1 MRPEILFSLFTP
13 ATTLKG
19 VGPRLAKSIE
29 ALAGPNLVDLIWHMP
44 REIIDRRL
52 KPTISDAPIGSVC
65 TLTITIL
72 KHERGFKRSPY
83 KVRCSD
89 KTGTITLVFF
99 HPKEDYLL
107 RVLPVGER
115 RLVSGFVEQFND
127 GKQITHPD
135 YILKVEEAETL
146 PSVEP
151 VYPLTAGLTVK
162 TLGKAIRGAIEKL
175 PNLNEWLDPALQKQ
189 RGWPSWNDAVQKIHS
204 PQSHRDLDPENVYRS
219 RLAYDELLANQL
231 ALALIRRASRKLP
244 GRSMRGNNELRR
256 HVLAS
261 LPFELT
267 DAQKNALAEIN
278 NDMLQP
284 GRMLRLLQGDVGSGK
299 TVVALLAALTAIE
312 DGGQVALMAPTEI
325 LARQHFDTFKN
336 LLSVTKITINVLT
349 GRDRGPTRNEILRG
363 LEDGSLSLVV
373 GTHALFQK
381 DVTYKNL
388 LLAVIDEQ
396 HRFGV
401 HQRLSLASK
410 GYGIDTLVMTATPIP
425 RSLLLTAY
433 GDLDCSRLIG
443 KPPGREAV
451 DTRIIPNNRLP
462 DVISSVGRAIQKNAK
477 VYWICPLIEESETI
491 DLANAEA
498 RYSSLKN
505 QFNEK
510 VELIHGRMK
519 AFEKDAA
526 MSRFVSGSA
535 SILVATTVI
544 EVGVDV
550 PEATIM
556 VIEHAERFG
565 LAQLHQLRGRV
576 GRGMQKSTCLLV
588 YAPPLG
594 VTARARLSI
603 MRDTDDGFLISEK
616 DLELRGGGE
625 ILGTRQSGIP
635 AFRLADMQ
643 IHSDLLAVA
652 QDDAKLIL
660 QKDPELESDRGKA
673 LRNLLYLF
681 ERDEAVTLLRSG

>member
-1 MRPEILFSLFTP
+1 MRPKILFPLFAP

-19 VGPRLAKSIE
+19 VGPRMAASIE
-29 ALAGPNLVDLIWHMP
+29 ALAGPNVVDLIWHMP

-52 KPTISDAPIGSVC
+52 KPTVSDAPLGSVC
-65 TLTITIL
+65 TLTVTIK
-72 KHERGFKRSPY
+72 KHERGYKRRPY
-83 KVRCSD
+83 KILCSD
-89 KTGTITLVFF
+89 KTGTITLIFF
-99 HPKEDYLL
+99 HPREDYLL
-107 RVLPVGER
+107 NVLPVGEQ
-115 RLVSGFVEQFND
+115 RLVSGIVEQFND

-135 YILKVEEAETL
+135 YILKVEDALTL

-162 TLGKAIRGAIEKL
+162 TLGKAIRGAIAKL
-175 PNLNEWLDPALQKQ
+175 PDLTEWLDPALQEQ
-189 RGWPSWNDAVQKIHS
+189 RGWPSWNKAVQKIHS
-204 PQSHRDLDPENVYRS
+204 PQGQGDLDPDNLCRT

-244 GRSMRGNNELRR
+244 GRSTCGNKKFRR
-256 HVLAS
+256 QVLAS
-261 LPFELT
+261 LPFDLT

-278 NDMLQP
+278 NDMMQP

-299 TVVALLAALTAIE
+299 TIVALLAALTAIE
-312 DGGQVALMAPTEI
+312 EGGQVALMAPTEI
-325 LARQHFDTFKN
+325 LARQHYDTFKEF
-336 LLSVTKITINVLT
+336 LSVTDIKVSVLT
-349 GRDRGPTRNEILRG
+349 GRDRGSARSDILTD
-363 LEDGSLSLVV
+363 LIDGTISLLI

-381 DVTYKNL
+381 DVNYKNL

-410 GYGIDTLVMTATPIP
+410 GHGVDTLVMTATPIP

-443 KPPGREAV
+443 KPPGRKAV
-451 DTRIIPNNRLP
+451 DTRIISNNRLT

-477 VYWICPLIEESETI
+477 VYWICPLVEESETI

-498 RYSSLKN
+498 RYSSLEN

-519 AFEKDAA
+519 ASEKDAA
-526 MSRFVSGSA
+526 MSRFISGPA

-576 GRGMQKSTCLLV
+576 GRGLQQSTCLLV
-588 YAPPLG
+588 YAPPLSE
-594 VTARARLSI
+594 TARARLSI

-635 AFRLADMQ
+635 TFRLADMQ
-643 IHSDLLAVA
+643 IHSDLLAIA

-660 QKDPELESDRGKA
+660 QKDPELETDRGKA

-681 ERDEAVTLLRSG
+681 ERDEAVTFLRSG

>member
-65 TLTITIL
+65 TLTVTII

-89 KTGTITLVFF
+89 KTGTITLIFF

-107 RVLPVGER
+107 SILPVGEQ
-115 RLVSGFVEQFND
+115 RLVSGIVEQFND

-135 YILKVEEAETL
+135 YILKVEEAEML

-162 TLGKAIRGAIEKL
+162 TLGKAVRGAIEKL
-175 PNLNEWLDPALQKQ
+175 PDLNEWLDPALQKQ
-189 RGWPSWNDAVQKIHS
+189 RGWPSWNEAVHKIHS
-204 PQSHRDLDPENVYRS
+204 PQGHRDLDPENVCRS

-244 GRSMRGNNELRR
+244 GRSIHGNNELRR
-256 HVLAS
+256 DVLAS
-261 LPFELT
+261 LPFKLT

-278 NDMLQP
+278 NDMMQP
-284 GRMLRLLQGDVGSGK
+284 SRMLRLLQGDVGSGK

-325 LARQHFDTFKN
+325 LARQHFDTLKN
-336 LLSVTKITINVLT
+336 LLSVTEIKLNVLT
-349 GRDRGPTRNEILRG
+349 GRDRGSTRNEILRE
-363 LEDGSLSLVV
+363 LEDGSLSLVI

-381 DVTYKNL
+381 DVTYKKL

-410 GYGIDTLVMTATPIP
+410 AHGIDTLVMTATPIP
-425 RSLLLTAY
+425 RSLLLTVY

-443 KPPGREAV
+443 KPPGRKDV

-462 DVISSVGRAIQKNAK
+462 DIISSVGRAIQKKAK
-477 VYWICPLIEESETI
+477 VYWICPLVEESETT

-498 RYSSLKN
+498 RY
-505 QFNEK
+505 
-510 VELIHGRMK
+510 
-519 AFEKDAA
+519 
-526 MSRFVSGSA
+526 
-535 SILVATTVI
+535 
-544 EVGVDV
+544 
-550 PEATIM
+550 
-556 VIEHAERFG
+556 
-565 LAQLHQLRGRV
+565 
-576 GRGMQKSTCLLV
+576 
-588 YAPPLG
+588 
-594 VTARARLSI
+594 
-603 MRDTDDGFLISEK
+603 
-616 DLELRGGGE
+616 
-625 ILGTRQSGIP
+625 
-635 AFRLADMQ
+635 
-643 IHSDLLAVA
+643 
-652 QDDAKLIL
+652 
-660 QKDPELESDRGKA
+660 
-673 LRNLLYLF
+673 
-681 ERDEAVTLLRSG
+681 

>member
-1 MRPEILFSLFTP
+1 
-13 ATTLKG
+13 
-19 VGPRLAKSIE
+19 
-29 ALAGPNLVDLIWHMP
+29 MP

-65 TLTITIL
+65 TLTVTII
-72 KHERGFKRSPY
+72 KHEKGFKRSPY

-89 KTGTITLVFF
+89 KTGTITLIFF

-115 RLVSGFVEQFND
+115 RLVSGIVEQFSD

-135 YILKVEEAETL
+135 YILKVEEAEML

-162 TLGKAIRGAIEKL
+162 TLGKAVRGAIERL
-175 PNLNEWLDPALQKQ
+175 PNLNEWLDPALQKK
-189 RGWPSWNDAVQKIHS
+189 RGWPSWNEAVQKIHA
-204 PQSHRDLDPENVYRS
+204 PQSHRDLDPANVCRS

-244 GRSMRGNNELRR
+244 GRSMHGNNELRR
-256 HVLAS
+256 HVLTS

-278 NDMLQP
+278 NDMMQSS
-284 GRMLRLLQGDVGSGK
+284 RMLRLLQGDVGSGK

-325 LARQHFDTFKN
+325 LARQHFETFKN
-336 LLSVTKITINVLT
+336 LLSVIKIKVTVLT
-349 GRDRGPTRNEILRG
+349 GRDRGSTRNEILRG

-381 DVTYKNL
+381 DVIYKNL

-443 KPPGREAV
+443 KPPGRKAV
-451 DTRIIPNNRLP
+451 DTRIIPNKRLP

-477 VYWICPLIEESETI
+477 VYWICPLVEESETI

-505 QFNEK
+505 QYNKK

-519 AFEKDAA
+519 ASEKDAA
-526 MSRFVSGSA
+526 MSRFVSGPA

-576 GRGMQKSTCLLV
+576 GRGLQQSTCLLV

-594 VTARARLSI
+594 ETARARLSI
-603 MRDTDDGFLISEK
+603 LKDTDDGFLISEK

-660 QKDPELESDRGKA
+660 QKDPELDTDRGKA